1 MLDEKQDKMTK
12 RVWTRRDA
20 ASFGAMYERL
30 RRFAGAVGPWEIE
43 PEDLV
48 QEALVRA
55 LRGGPLS
62 RLDYPEAYLRRTIV
76 NLSHSLIRRLHTT
89 ERVHATIY
97 GRDAIY
103 GRDEGA
109 REPDY
114 PSDLADLLSLE
125 PTSRAVLYLHDIEG
139 YSFPE
144 IETALS
150 IPAATCRQIASR
162 SRRHIRQQLEEE
174 AQT

>member
-1 MLDEKQDKMTK
+1 MVKSVLDEKQDGMTK
-12 RVWTRRDA
+12 RVWTHRDA

-30 RRFAGAVGPWEIE
+30 RRFAGAVGPWEVE
-43 PEDLV
+43 PEDLL

-62 RLDYPEAYLRRTIV
+62 RLDHPEAYLRRTIV
-76 NLSHSLIRRLHTT
+76 NLSHSFIRRRHTT
-89 ERVHATIY
+89 ERVHTTIY
-97 GRDAIY
+97 GRD
-103 GRDEGA
+103 ESVN
-109 REPDY
+109 EPDY

-125 PTSRAVLYLHDIEG
+125 PTSRAVIYLHDVEG

-162 SRRHIRQQLEEE
+162 SRRHIRRQLEEE
-174 AQT
+174 AQK